1 MARRSKLFIA
11 VGCLLIL
18 GSLGLLVTSHFR
30 AKQAREKTVEIVREM
45 NEILPSPREGVMDTW
60 LDMEMPA
67 LELDGEDFIA
77 LVDIPALGV
86 TLPVAGSW
94 DAGKVNSYP
103 CRFWGTVYDGSF
115 IVGGA
120 DQPGQFAGFDRI
132 FDGSAVTV
140 TDMTGAEFSYV
151 VDRVERSKSAQA
163 EVLMAGEAD
172 LTLFA
177 RDAYS
182 LEYVILRCV
191 AEAAYLG

>member
-1 MARRSKLFIA
+1 MNMTNERLAQLLSEGRGVFPAGEGPLF
-11 VGCLLIL
+11 LTDD
-18 GSLGLLVTSHFR
+18 GSLLDNTGAMLLPPDPAR
-30 AKQAREKTVEIVREM
+30 AA
-45 NEILPSPREGVMDTW
+45 
-60 LDMEMPA
+60 
-67 LELDGEDFIA
+67 IA
-77 LVDIPALGV
+77 AGFAGFSVY

-103 CRFWGTVYDGSF
+103 CRFWGTVYDGSL

-191 AEAAYLG
+191 EEAAYLG